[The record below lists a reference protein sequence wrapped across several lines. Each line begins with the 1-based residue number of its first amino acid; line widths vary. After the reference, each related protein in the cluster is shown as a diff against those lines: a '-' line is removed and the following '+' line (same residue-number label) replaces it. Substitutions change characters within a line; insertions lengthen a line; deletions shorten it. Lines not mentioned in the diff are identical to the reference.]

1 MRTRRQP
8 VACGQRRLI
17 FTLTGDGGLVDAVD
31 GPLRSPW
38 PDEMKGA
45 QPMGGLRAAM
55 WLLIA
60 VEVPV
65 YLVWLVQ
72 VGYRAGQRLP
82 EGDTARWAPVV
93 LLTPAAVVFCVAA
106 DWTWWTSLVTPARR

>member
-1 MRTRRQP
+1 M
-8 VACGQRRLI
+8 
-17 FTLTGDGGLVDAVD
+17 GDGGLVDAVD

-45 QPMGGLRAAM
+45 QPMGGLRARM

-82 EGDTARWAPVV
+82 EGDIARWAPVV
-93 LLTPAAVVFCVAA
+93 LLPPAAVVFCA
-106 DWTWWTSLVTPARR
+106 SRRAGPGGRAW